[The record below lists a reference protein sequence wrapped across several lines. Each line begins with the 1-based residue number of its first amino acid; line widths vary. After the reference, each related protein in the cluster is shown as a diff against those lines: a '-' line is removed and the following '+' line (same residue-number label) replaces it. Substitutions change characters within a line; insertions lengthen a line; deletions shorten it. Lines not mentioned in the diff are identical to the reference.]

1 VARTKPHRPDYHR
14 GPTVIEHL
22 LRQNPAVLPPSPRPR
37 PEPGPTMPASV
48 PSVPA
53 ANAATANTS
62 TLTAKMAQQPR
73 PPVPT
78 APKPPSVSPGS
89 ESHLVT
95 EYVLTGCVAACK
107 RCLSCW
113 YVEATWSDGS
123 VDLRCYSCR
132 ATVTGELFPHL
143 AAERRAEKQKER
155 EAEDAAI
162 AGEQSD

>member
-1 VARTKPHRPDYHR
+1 
-14 GPTVIEHL
+14 
-22 LRQNPAVLPPSPRPR
+22 
-37 PEPGPTMPASV
+37 MPASV
-48 PSVPA
+48 PSVPT
-53 ANAATANTS
+53 ANMATANTS
-62 TLTAKMAQQPR
+62 TLAAKMAQQPR
-73 PPVPT
+73 PPVPI
-78 APKPPSVSPGS
+78 APKSPSVSPGS

-113 YVEATWSDGS
+113 YVESTWSDGS

-132 ATVTGELFPHL
+132 GSVTGELFPHL
-143 AAERRAEKQKER
+143 ADERRADKRKER